1 MTNRPSDLDA
11 IENQKSKIESDDL
24 WSRLRQSMERLAAA
38 GNQKSDP
45 VALAGRLEARA
56 KRLRGRMTSDQS
68 AEVPLVFLA
77 FHKGPQRFGLPVSE
91 VLEVQALEHFSPVP
105 GTPSFI
111 LGVVHW
117 RGAILSL
124 LDLGKLFGIP
134 ELGIADVHTC
144 VIVET
149 AGHRIAVVAHV
160 VEEILAVPRSE
171 LKSAPDLPGNISPE
185 WVVGVH
191 DDNRLILRTDQILQ
205 DARLVEW
212 RK

>member
-1 MTNRPSDLDA
+1 MTDRPA
-11 IENQKSKIESDDL
+11 KAEQIENQKSKIENDDL
-24 WSRLRQSMERLAAA
+24 WSQLRQSMERLAAV

-45 VALAGRLEARA
+45 VALAGRLAARA
-56 KRLRGRMTSDQS
+56 KRLRGRMTSEKS
-68 AEVPLVFLA
+68 TEVPLVFLA
-77 FHKGPQRFGLPVSE
+77 FRKGAQRYGISVND
-91 VLEVQALEHFSPVP
+91 VLEVQALENFSPVP

-124 LDLGKLFGIP
+124 LDLGKLFAIP
-134 ELGIADVHTC
+134 ESGIADVHAC
-144 VIVET
+144 VIVEA
-149 AGHRIAVVAHV
+149 AGRRIAVVAHV
-160 VEEILAVPRSE
+160 VEEILAVPHHE
-171 LKSAPDLPGNISPE
+171 VKTAPELPGNVPPE

-191 DDNRLILRTDQILQ
+191 DDNRLILRTDVMLQ